1 MHSRVLS
8 ACWVGTIRVVPDGP
22 LEVDYLII
30 GAGATGLAFTD
41 ALIAES
47 DATVLMV
54 DRRHGPGG
62 HWNDA
67 YPFVRLHQPSA
78 FYGVN
83 SRNLG
88 EDRIDETGPNAGFYE
103 RATGAEICHYFQ
115 AVLNDG
121 LLASGQVEFL
131 SMTSCDGEDR
141 GRVRVVSRLTG
152 TEREVTVRRKVV
164 DARYLESSIPA
175 THTPSFA
182 VGDNVRLIPVNDLVR
197 TDGPADGYVVIGA
210 GKTGMDACIWLLE
223 SGVDPDDISWIKP
236 RDSWVIERATFQ
248 PRERVG
254 SFIIAWAAAV
264 EAAASATSI
273 PNLFGRLEEAK
284 ELKRVDAAIDPTM
297 YRMAILSE
305 YELSQL
311 RSVENVIRAGR
322 VRRIETHRILLED
335 GDLPTSADRLYVDC
349 TAEGLPRPPPRP
361 IFEPRRIT
369 IQPIRE
375 GSPTFN
381 AALIGYLE
389 ATRSDVDE
397 QNLLAPTNPYPSAAE
412 DWIRVR
418 HVGMIAQRKWDQIPD
433 VRDWIENSRLNVAS
447 HLADHAGEP
456 GVAQAIGS
464 YLDNSDR
471 AIENL
476 GALRVQLG
484 DGIITEHPLR

>member
-1 MHSRVLS
+1 MSPA
-8 ACWVGTIRVVPDGP
+8 ACRCAKGGTIRVVVDGP
-22 LEVDYLII
+22 REVDYLVV

-41 ALIAES
+41 ALISEC

-88 EDRIDETGPNAGFYE
+88 EDRIDQTGPNAGFYE
-103 RATGAEICHYFQ
+103 RATAAEICHYFQ
-115 AVLNDG
+115 AVLNDQ
-121 LLASGQVEFL
+121 LLASGQVGFL
-131 SMTSCDGEDR
+131 PMTSFAGDEG

-152 TEREVTVRRKVV
+152 TDQEVIVRRKVV

-175 THTPSFA
+175 THKPTFTLDH
-182 VGDNVRLIPVNDLVR
+182 GVRLIPVNDLVR
-197 TDGPADGYVVIGA
+197 SDHPPGGYVVIGA
-210 GKTGMDACIWLLE
+210 GKTGMDACSWLLDN
-223 SGVDPDDISWIKP
+223 GVDPDNISWIKP

-248 PRERVG
+248 PREKVG
-254 SFIIAWAAAV
+254 SFIIAWAAAA

-273 PNLFGRLEEAK
+273 ADLFSRLEADG

-305 YELSQL
+305 PELAQL
-311 RSVENVIRAGR
+311 RRIDNVIRAGH
-322 VRRIETHRILLED
+322 VRHIGTDRILLEG
-335 GDLPTSADRLYVDC
+335 GDVPTSADRLYVDC
-349 TAEGLPRPPPRP
+349 TAEGLPTPPPQP
-361 IFEPRRIT
+361 IFESGRIT

-389 ATRSDVDE
+389 ATRDDVHE
-397 QNLLAPTNPYPSAAE
+397 QNSLAPTNPYPIVAE

-418 HVGMIAQRKWDQIPD
+418 HVGMIAQRRWDQTPD
-433 VRDWIENSRLNVAS
+433 VRDWLESSRLNVS
-447 HLADHAGEP
+447 SGLQHHAGEP

-464 YLDNSDR
+464 YLENGDR

-476 GALRVQLG
+476 GALRAQLG
-484 DGIITEHPLR
+484 DDLTTSV

>member
-1 MHSRVLS
+1 M
-8 ACWVGTIRVVPDGP
+8 PDAS
-22 LEVDYLII
+22 LKVDYLIV

-41 ALIAES
+41 ALISQS

-54 DRRHGPGG
+54 DGRQGPGG

-88 EDRIDETGPNAGFYE
+88 QDRIDETGPNAGFYE
-103 RATGAEICHYFQ
+103 RATAAEICHYFQ
-115 AVLNDG
+115 AVLNDR

-131 SMTSCDGEDR
+131 PMTRCAADER
-141 GRVRVVSRLTG
+141 GRVRALSRLTG
-152 TEREVTVRRKVV
+152 AEREITVRRKVV

-175 THTPSFA
+175 THTPSFTA
-182 VGDNVRLIPVNDLVR
+182 DAGARLIPVNDLVR
-197 TDGPADGYVVIGA
+197 NDRPAGGYVVIGA
-210 GKTGMDACIWLLE
+210 GKTGMDACNWLLE
-223 SGVDPDDISWIKP
+223 NGVDPDGIAWIKP

-248 PRERVG
+248 PREKVG

-264 EAAASATSI
+264 EAAASAASI
-273 PNLFGRLEEAK
+273 PDLFGRLEESG
-284 ELKRVDAAIDPTM
+284 ELKRVDGSIDPTM

-305 YELSQL
+305 IELAQL
-311 RSVENVIRAGR
+311 RSIENVIRAGR
-322 VRRIETHRILLED
+322 VRRIETHRIVLEG
-335 GDLPTSADRLYVDC
+335 GDVQTSADRLYVDC
-349 TAEGLPRPPPRP
+349 TAEGLPRPPPQP
-361 IFEPRRIT
+361 IFEPHRIT

-389 ATRSDVDE
+389 ATRDDVDE
-397 QNLLAPTNPYPSAAE
+397 QNSLAPTNPYPSAAE

-418 HVGMIAQRKWDQIPD
+418 HVGMIAQRRWDQVAD

-447 HLADHAGEP
+447 HLGDHAGEP
-456 GVAQAIGS
+456 GVAEAIGS
-464 YLDNSDR
+464 YLENSDR

-484 DGIITEHPLR
+484 DDGINAI